1 METIHMPRPA
11 PLLLLLLSASV
22 LMLGGCSRS
31 PKEQLAYEHAELQYQ
46 INVRNA
52 ERARSGDQPAVPVE
66 AGSAGGGE

>member
-1 METIHMPRPA
+1 MPRPA
-11 PLLLLLLSASV
+11 PLLMLLLSASV
-22 LMLGGCSRS
+22 LTLGGCSRS

-66 AGSAGGGE
+66 PGSAGGGE